1 MSIAVALEKAFL
13 RKQEKGW
20 EKIYVIVDIHDTILH
35 ACYDKGE
42 SYDYFPFAKE
52 ALQMMSSRDDI
63 CLILWSGSPIE
74 ILETYRDRFAADG
87 IHFEYI
93 NENPEVENSAYQN
106 FDKKLYFNVGI
117 DDRFGFDPESDWEQ
131 VIVALSASTCTEM
144 VKKKGE
150 RQF

>member
-1 MSIAVALEKAFL
+1 MSIVEAFEKAFQ

-20 EKIYVIVDIHDTILH
+20 EKIYVVVDIHDTILR
-35 ACYDKGE
+35 ACYDKAE
-42 SYDYFPFAKE
+42 AYDYFPFAKE

-74 ILETYRDRFAADG
+74 VLETYRDRFAEDG
-87 IHFEYI
+87 IRFEYI
-93 NENPEVENSAYQN
+93 NENPEVSNSTFQN

-131 VIVALSASTCTEM
+131 VIEIIPTFDAEI
-144 VKKKGE
+144 K
-150 RQF
+150 

>member
-1 MSIAVALEKAFL
+1 MSITDAFEKAFV
-13 RKQEKGW
+13 RKHEKGW

-74 ILETYRDRFAADG
+74 ILKTYRDRFAVDG
-87 IHFEYI
+87 ILFEYI
-93 NENPEVENSAYQN
+93 NENPEVENSAFQD

-117 DDRFGFDPESDWEQ
+117 DDRFGFEPEKDWEQ
-131 VIVALSASTCTEM
+131 VTEALFA
-144 VKKKGE
+144 K
-150 RQF
+150 